1 MRRLQRKPEVP
12 ERVSDQQT
20 GPPTGALDKI
30 VYYLGAAGMLSLFA
44 VVLYGVGMRYVFNRP
59 PLWSA
64 DVPNLIFIWLVFTIV
79 GLTAKLGPQ
88 IRVIFFVDRMPPRLA
103 RGLNIA
109 AHCAIL
115 VMLATF
121 IIYSV
126 PIIELSSTSTM
137 LSTGWPGS
145 VYFYALPVGSVIMG
159 YYQVVALVRI
169 LTGRDGAGQRRG
181 E

>member
-1 MRRLQRKPEVP
+1 M
-12 ERVSDQQT
+12 
-20 GPPTGALDKI
+20 LDKFI
-30 VYYLGAAGMLSLFA
+30 YYLGAAGMLLLFA
-44 VVLYGVGMRYVFNRP
+44 VVLYCVGMRYMFNKP

-88 IRVIFFVDRMPPRLA
+88 IRVVFFLQKMPFHVRRA
-103 RGLNIA
+103 LNIA

-121 IIYSV
+121 IIYSL
-126 PIIELSSTSTM
+126 PILELTSDQTM

-145 VYFYALPVGSVIMG
+145 VYFYALPVGCVVMG
-159 YYQVVALVRI
+159 YYQIRELIQALRGRAPKSG
-169 LTGRDGAGQRRG
+169 LKTG
-181 E
+181 